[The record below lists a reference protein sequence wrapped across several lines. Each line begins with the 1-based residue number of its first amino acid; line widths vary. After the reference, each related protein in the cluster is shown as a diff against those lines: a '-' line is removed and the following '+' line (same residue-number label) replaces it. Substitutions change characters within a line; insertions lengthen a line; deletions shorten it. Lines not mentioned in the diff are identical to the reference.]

1 MAFAAFAE
9 SGDYFNREIAA
20 RFRTLLES
28 GGEKDGM
35 SLYRDFRG
43 GDPDKTAMLVGRG
56 LIEKPVEEPENETAT
71 ETEKVEAVADEG
83 WH

>member
-1 MAFAAFAE
+1 M
-9 SGDYFNREIAA
+9 D
-20 RFRTLLES
+20 
-28 GGEKDGM
+28 
-35 SLYRDFRG
+35 LYRDFRG

-56 LIEKPVEEPENETAT
+56 LIEKPVEEPENEAENETAA